1 MTVFDFPN
9 PTGPA
14 LARPPRLPID
24 ATDRD
29 RRLDVTRH
37 LADIAHGLT
46 GLAEEGLD
54 TDHLLDLI
62 EMTKAIAGDHGDVGV
77 LEEAADEIRRAADHA
92 DFLRDY

>member
-14 LARPPRLPID
+14 VARPPRLPID

-29 RRLDVTRH
+29 RRQDITRH
-37 LADIAHGLT
+37 LVGIAHGLA

-54 TDHLLDLI
+54 TDHLLDLV
-62 EMTKAIAGDHGDVGV
+62 ELTKAIAGDQGDAGA
-77 LEEAADEIRRAADHA
+77 LDEAADMIRARGG
-92 DFLRDY
+92 R

>member
-29 RRLDVTRH
+29 RRQDITRH
-37 LADIAHGLT
+37 LADIAHGLA
-46 GLAEEGLD
+46 GLAEEGCD
-54 TDHLLDLI
+54 ADHLLDLF
-62 EMTKAIAGDHGDVGV
+62 ELTKAVVGDRGDAGALD
-77 LEEAADEIRRAADHA
+77 EAAEEMRARAGRRG
-92 DFLRDY
+92 R